1 MNMSMMRKMV
11 VATALVGG
19 LAAAVPV
26 ALTQNVFAQTAPQ
39 AGAQQQA
46 PRPERPSRIE
56 GRLAFLKTEL
66 KITDAQTRQ
75 WEALAAV
82 MRQQDQTRREQ
93 MRQMRHQR
101 EQRRDKPLNAVERFE
116 LRERM
121 STAQL
126 ERSKQLLAAFKPLYE
141 QLSDEQ
147 KKTAD
152 ELFARRM
159 GGHRGGHHRHRI

>member
-1 MNMSMMRKMV
+1 MSMMRKMV
-11 VATALVGG
+11 IATALVGG
-19 LAAAVPV
+19 LAAAGPV
-26 ALTQNVFAQTAPQ
+26 AFTQNVFAQAAPQ
-39 AGAQQQA
+39 AGGQQA

-75 WEALAAV
+75 WEALSAV
-82 MRQQDQTRREQ
+82 MRQQDQSRRDQ
-93 MRQMRHQR
+93 MRQVREQR
-101 EQRRDKPLNAVERFE
+101 EQRRDKPMNAVERLE

-121 STAQL
+121 STSQL
-126 ERSKQLLAAFKPLYE
+126 ERSKQFLAAFKPLYE

-159 GGHRGGHHRHRI
+159 GGHRGGPHRHRI

>member
-1 MNMSMMRKMV
+1 MSMTRKIVMATAV
-11 VATALVGG
+11 VAG

-26 ALTQNVFAQTAPQ
+26 AMTQNVFAQPAPQ
-39 AGAQQQA
+39 AGGPQA

-66 KITDAQTRQ
+66 KITDAQTQQ
-75 WEALAAV
+75 WNALAAV
-82 MRQQDQTRREQ
+82 MRQQDQTMRDQ
-93 MRQMRHQR
+93 MRQMREQR

-116 LRERM
+116 RRERM

-126 ERSKQLLAAFKPLYE
+126 ERSKQFLAAFKPLYD

-152 ELFARRM
+152 ELFARGHR
-159 GGHRGGHHRHRI
+159 GHRGGPHRHRI

>member
-1 MNMSMMRKMV
+1 MSMMRKMM

-26 ALTQNVFAQTAPQ
+26 AFTQNVFAQAAPP
-39 AGAQQQA
+39 AGAQQQQA

-82 MRQQDQTRREQ
+82 MRQQDQTRRDQ
-93 MRQMRHQR
+93 MRQMRDQR

-116 LRERM
+116 LRE
-121 STAQL
+121 
-126 ERSKQLLAAFKPLYE
+126 
-141 QLSDEQ
+141 
-147 KKTAD
+147 
-152 ELFARRM
+152 
-159 GGHRGGHHRHRI
+159 

>member
-1 MNMSMMRKMV
+1 MSMMRKMV
-11 VATALVGG
+11 IATAVVAG
-19 LAAAVPV
+19 LAASVPV

-39 AGAQQQA
+39 TGAQQA

-75 WEALAAV
+75 WEALAAI
-82 MRQQDQTRREQ
+82 MRQQDQARRDQ
-93 MRQMRHQR
+93 MRQVREER
-101 EQRRDKPLNAVERFE
+101 EQRRDRPMSAVERFE

-121 STAQL
+121 SAAQL
-126 ERSKQLLAAFKPLYE
+126 ERSKQFLAAFKPLYE

-152 ELFARRM
+152 ELFASRM
-159 GGHRGGHHRHRI
+159 GGHRGGPHRHRI

>member
-19 LAAAVPV
+19 LAAALPV

-39 AGAQQQA
+39 AGAQQA

-82 MRQQDQTRREQ
+82 MRQQDQAQRDQ
-93 MRQMRHQR
+93 MRQMRDQR

-126 ERSKQLLAAFKPLYE
+126 DRSKQFLAAFKPLYE
-141 QLSDEQ
+141 QLSDDQ

-152 ELFARRM
+152 DVFARRGNQ
-159 GGHRGGHHRHRI
+159 GGPHRHRI

>member
-1 MNMSMMRKMV
+1 MSMMRKMV

-26 ALTQNVFAQTAPQ
+26 AFTQNVFAQAAPQ
-39 AGAQQQA
+39 AGAQQA
-46 PRPERPSRIE
+46 PRPERASRIE

-66 KITDAQTRQ
+66 KITDAQTSQ
-75 WEALAAV
+75 WDALAAV
-82 MRQQDQTRREQ
+82 MRQQDQSRRDQ
-93 MRQMRHQR
+93 MRQMRDQR

-126 ERSKQLLAAFKPLYE
+126 DRSKQFLVAFKPFYE
-141 QLSDEQ
+141 QLSDDQ

-159 GGHRGGHHRHRI
+159 GGNRGGPHRHRI